1 MKRILLLL
9 FICATTFA
17 TTAAFAQDRS
27 SSSSKERRERVEAAK
42 VAFLTDKMELTSEQA
57 QKFWPLYNE
66 YETKRRELLKA
77 YRSGYRQDVEELT
90 EQEAKARIDGMFT
103 TRERELALEQEYA
116 AKYIRVISN
125 KQLIKLY
132 RGERDFTKLLLQRL
146 DDSRASK

>member
-1 MKRILLLL
+1 MKRIILLL
-9 FICATTFA
+9 FFCATTLA

-27 SSSSKERRERVEAAK
+27 SSSNERRERVEAAK
-42 VAFLTDKMELTSEQA
+42 IAFLTDKMELTSEQA

-103 TRERELALEQEYA
+103 TREKELALEQEYA
-116 AKYIRVISN
+116 SRYIRVISY

-132 RGERDFTKLLLQRL
+132 RGERDFTKLLLKRL
-146 DDSRASK
+146 DDNRASK

>member
-9 FICATTFA
+9 FFCATTLA
-17 TTAAFAQDRS
+17 TTAAFAQDK
-27 SSSSKERRERVEAAK
+27 SSSKERRERVEAAK
-42 VAFLTDKMELTSEQA
+42 IAFLTDKMELTSEQA

-66 YETKRRELLKA
+66 YETKRRDLLKA

-90 EQEAKARIDGMFT
+90 EQEAKVRIDGMFT
-103 TRERELALEQEYA
+103 TREKELALEQEYA
-116 AKYIRVISN
+116 ARYIRVISY

>member
-17 TTAAFAQDRS
+17 TTAAFAQDR

-103 TRERELALEQEYA
+103 TREKELALEQEYA